1 MSSDPH
7 WLLMKEIVD
16 AATALSGEQRS
27 RYLDQRCPDEA
38 MRAEAERLIGPPPK
52 RDASGLSPGALL
64 GHYRIQNKLGQ
75 GGMGWVYEA
84 TDEKLH
90 RTVAIKVLPPGVI
103 DEDQRK
109 RFTREAQSASA
120 LNHPNIVTVHEVGRQ
135 GDIDFI
141 VMERVMGETL
151 REEIVVKGLDPR
163 TALRYAVQIADA
175 LAAAHDAGIVHRDL
189 KPSNVMVTERG
200 LVKVL
205 DFGIA
210 KHTVKL
216 FKPAALDGPTADD
229 TLTGL
234 GQVVGT
240 VSYMSPEQAQGKP
253 VDPRSDIFSF
263 GSVLFE
269 MLTGQVAF
277 HDSHIGTRAAVVLN
291 EPSFAPLPPS
301 LPRSVSRVLAKCLEK
316 KPADRWQHI
325 SDVRFLLEDLLKEM
339 ESPSG
344 ATPDSIPAGPL
355 QRRFGWPVVV
365 AACLGGALAAAGI
378 FQLVRG
384 SAPPAASEPILRM
397 VTADNG
403 LSSFPA
409 LSRDGKLLAFAS
421 DRGNQGNLDIWL
433 QQIGGR
439 DPIRLTKDPA
449 DETDPTF
456 SPDGALV
463 AYRSEVGGG
472 GIYMVPAIGAG
483 EPVLLAPGGRN
494 PRFSP
499 DGQWIAYWT
508 GREGSFV
515 AGAARLFL
523 VEAGGGQPRP
533 VHPEMAAAMY
543 PAWSPRGDALIVLGR
558 QGGANLATLDWWILP
573 LDKDKGSPKAV
584 GALRQLR
591 AQGLL
596 RTQLGLGVLPTV
608 FDWTGGE
615 ADRILFAAALGDSA
629 NLWEFQL
636 STQGQVR
643 GPARRVIQAPGRQVH
658 AARALLDDAER
669 TAFSDEALNFDIW
682 TIPVDADTGVT
693 RGEPQRLTTEASPE
707 WAPSISWDGRKLA
720 YITRHAGVWSLRSRD
735 LASGADQALIFSPG
749 LLVAAKYSGDGNR
762 VMYSNEEYSL
772 YAVPGRSG
780 AAERFCERCGTVTGA
795 SADGSRVTYE
805 PLENEDLTIFDVAA
819 RKSGKLALRPG
830 RDTILSGGQFSRDGQ
845 WVAFHSLSNL
855 RTTAQIWI
863 APVQETAVSQS
874 DWIPVTDGNALER
887 DPCWAPAGG
896 VIYFVSERDG
906 FGCVWA
912 RRLDPATKRPSGSP
926 FAVRHFHSSRQS
938 LRRVGAASRLTG
950 LSVGGNRMVFALSDL
965 TGNIWLSETPRA
977 R

>member
-7 WLLMKEIVD
+7 WLLLKEIVD
-16 AATALSGEQRS
+16 AASALTGEQRS
-27 RYLDQRCPDEA
+27 RYLDQHCPDEA
-38 MRAEAERLIGPPPK
+38 MRAEAERLIGPRIK
-52 RDASGLSPGALL
+52 RDASGLAPGALL

-141 VMERVMGETL
+141 VMERVAGDTL
-151 REEIVVKGLDPR
+151 REEIVVKGLEPR

-175 LAAAHDAGIVHRDL
+175 LAAAHDIGIVHRDL

-210 KHTVKL
+210 KHTAKL
-216 FKPAALDGPTADD
+216 RQSAILDDPTADES
-229 TLTGL
+229 LTGL

-301 LPRSVSRVLAKCLEK
+301 LPRGVSRVLAKCLEK

-325 SDVRFLLEDLLKEM
+325 SDVKLLLEDLLKEM
-339 ESPSG
+339 DSPTG
-344 ATPDSIPAGPL
+344 ATPGGIPPGRLP
-355 QRRFGWPVVV
+355 RRFGWPVVV
-365 AACLGGALAAAGI
+365 AACLVGALLAAGI
-378 FQLVRG
+378 FRLVRG
-384 SAPPAASEPILRM
+384 SAPPPAPEPILRM
-397 VTADNG
+397 ATADNG

-421 DRGNQGNLDIWL
+421 DRGNEGNLDIWL

-439 DPIRLTKDPA
+439 DPMRLTKDPA

-463 AYRSEVGGG
+463 AYRSEAGGG

-483 EPVLLAPGGRN
+483 EPVLVAPGGRN

-515 AGAARLFL
+515 AGSARVFL

-558 QGGANLATLDWWILP
+558 KEGAQLATLDWWILP
-573 LDKDKGSPKAV
+573 VDKGKGSPQAT

-591 AQGLL
+591 TQGLL

-608 FDWTGGE
+608 FDWTGGS
-615 ADRILFAAALGDSA
+615 ADRILFAATFGDSA
-629 NLWEFQL
+629 NLWEFEL
-636 STQGQVR
+636 SAERQVR
-643 GPARRVIQAPGRQVH
+643 GPAKRVIPAPGRQVH
-658 AARALLDDAER
+658 AARASLDDVER
-669 TAFSDEALNFDIW
+669 IAFSDEVLNFDIW
-682 TIPVDADTGVT
+682 TIAVDADAGVT
-693 RGEPQRLTTEASPE
+693 RGEPRRLTTEASPE
-707 WAPSISWDGRKLA
+707 WAPSITWDGRKLA
-720 YITRHAGVWSLRSRD
+720 YLTRHAGVWSLRSRD
-735 LASGADQALIFSPG
+735 LTSGADQALLFSPG
-749 LLVAAKYSGDGNR
+749 LLVAAKYAGDGGW
-762 VMYSNEEYSL
+762 VAYSSEDYSV
-772 YAVPGRSG
+772 YAVPGNGG
-780 AAERFCERCGTVTGA
+780 AAKKFCDRCGTVSGVST
-795 SADGSRVTYE
+795 DGSGILYQPTDS
-805 PLENEDLTIFDVAA
+805 NEVAVLDVAGG
-819 RKSGKLALRPG
+819 KSGKLAVRPQDG
-830 RDTILSGGQFSRDGQ
+830 EIISGGRFSPDGK
-845 WVAFHSLSNL
+845 WVAFHSLDNPKASS
-855 RTTAQIWI
+855 QIWI
-863 APVQETAVSQS
+863 VPVKGETVPPTR
-874 DWIPVTDGNALER
+874 WIAVTDGTALER
-887 DPCWAPAGG
+887 DPCWSPAGG

-906 FGCVWA
+906 FGCIWA
-912 RRLDPATKRPSGSP
+912 RRLDQATKKPLGSP

-950 LSVGGNRMVFALSDL
+950 LSVGGNQIVFSLSDL
-965 TGNIWLSETPRA
+965 TGNIWLSETPRP